1 MQDYLASTSGHAS
14 VFGTTPETEEII
26 PSPDP
31 ELPWKGMFGT
41 QPDKFLNKPPVTGKE
56 DLLTDP
62 YAPAPGYEP
71 PPYIAP
77 FGSKEDMLTN
87 PYTPAPEV
95 LGMDK
100 PAVRP
105 PWKGMFGVEEEE
117 YKPRPK
123 PEPTY
128 PFRPKPELEPGPAFN
143 IGDLSGAQLPER
155 PTPPVFNIDKQVKE
169 PSAPDLSDIVNPYN
183 PPFGSKEDFF
193 GLTDAMPAPGYKPPG
208 TDKPFFKE
216 PIKGLGM
223 ESYVPPIDDVS
234 DIPGPTGVDLTLLG
248 QGTHPALTGQLHMP
262 AWSGSFGADW
272 IPTYME
278 QFADVDEPSDM
289 INSLFD
295 FIASGGNLETGELP
309 DVPDA
314 PDDQWQAGDPV
325 QYDADGDGDI
335 DFQDLQLGQQQL
347 LQSYNE
353 GFGSSANQGFG
364 SQEYQDYT
372 TNILAQLS
380 PQINY
385 DINDDGII
393 NVQDFES
400 LEMGSDIGN
409 QMISSLPYLQ
419 SQWDAWGLRSVDEI
433 MQGIPIDE
441 FYQLLQT
448 QPAQEFAGGG
458 GMGGQLA
465 RQLYYPGDSG
475 GFAGTGSGIGGGNF
489 LQQLLGGLGG

>member
-1 MQDYLASTSGHAS
+1 LFDEWGWSPEIVDYSQFEGTEGWEQSVFNLDNLMHSDLAGYIGDYADQYGVGEDYDYQSWAGYTPEMQDYLASTSGHAS

-105 PWKGMFGVEEEE
+105 PWKGMFGVQEEAE
-117 YKPRPK
+117 YKPKPK

-193 GLTDAMPAPGYKPPG
+193 GLTDAMPAPGYTPPG
-208 TDKPFFKE
+208 TDKPFFRE
-216 PIKGLGM
+216 PIKGLGI
-223 ESYVPPIDDVS
+223 EPYVPPIDDVS
-234 DIPGPTGVDLTLLG
+234 DIPEPNGVDLTLLG

-272 IPTYME
+272 LPTYME
-278 QFADVDEPSDM
+278 QFADVDEPSEVDV
-289 INSLFD
+289 
-295 FIASGGNLETGELP
+295 P
-309 DVPDA
+309 DVPDVDV
-314 PDDQWQAGDPV
+314 PD
-325 QYDADGDGDI
+325 
-335 DFQDLQLGQQQL
+335 
-347 LQSYNE
+347 
-353 GFGSSANQGFG
+353 
-364 SQEYQDYT
+364 
-372 TNILAQLS
+372 
-380 PQINY
+380 
-385 DINDDGII
+385 
-393 NVQDFES
+393 
-400 LEMGSDIGN
+400 
-409 QMISSLPYLQ
+409 
-419 SQWDAWGLRSVDEI
+419 
-433 MQGIPIDE
+433 
-441 FYQLLQT
+441 
-448 QPAQEFAGGG
+448 
-458 GMGGQLA
+458 
-465 RQLYYPGDSG
+465 
-475 GFAGTGSGIGGGNF
+475 
-489 LQQLLGGLGG
+489 